1 MYRQTQPQTGSVGS
15 DGLTVHREEILAGLA
30 ATQKQVAPQYL
41 YDERGS
47 EIFEL
52 ITALE
57 EYYPTRTEIALL
69 EQHGREIA
77 QLAGTR
83 AAVVELGAGSS
94 RKARLL
100 LKALDHPV
108 AYVPIDISAAYLARQ
123 AAEVARA
130 FPRVTVAPLV
140 ADFTQPFTL
149 DTLPRTRRTLL
160 FFPGSTIGNLSR
172 RRALEL
178 LRRLASLPQP
188 RALLIGVDVCDDPG
202 ALHRAYNDAS
212 GLTAAFNLNLLS
224 RFNRELGANFDVGA
238 FEHEAPYDQDQARVE
253 MRLVSRQRQ
262 TATLAGTPL
271 AFDAGEYIVTE
282 HSHKYSPEQF
292 ASMAGQAGWRSEAC
306 WLDPERRFSLHYL
319 E

>member
-1 MYRQTQPQTGSVGS
+1 VNHQAQPQTASAASG
-15 DGLTVHREEILAGLA
+15 GLAVHRDEILAGLA
-30 ATQKQVAPQYL
+30 AAQKQVSPQFL

-52 ITALE
+52 ITTLE
-57 EYYPTRTEIALL
+57 EYYPTRTEIGLL
-69 EQHGREIA
+69 EKHGREIA
-77 QLAGTR
+77 QLAGAR
-83 AAVVELGAGSS
+83 AAVIELGAGSS

-100 LKALDHPV
+100 LAALENPV

-123 AAEVARA
+123 AAEVSRA

-140 ADFTQPFTL
+140 ADFTQPFEL
-149 DTLPRTRRTLL
+149 SVPPRARRTLL
-160 FFPGSTIGNLSR
+160 FFPGSTIGNLAR

-178 LRRLASLPQP
+178 LGRLAALPRP
-188 RALLIGVDVCDDPG
+188 RALLIGIDVCDDPG
-202 ALHRAYNDAS
+202 ALHRAYNDAR

-224 RFNRELGANFDVGA
+224 RFNRELDANFDVNA
-238 FEHEAPYDQDQARVE
+238 FEHEAPYDEREARIE

-282 HSHKYSPEQF
+282 HSHKYSPEEF
-292 ASMAGQAGWRSEAC
+292 SSMAALAGWHGVAC
-306 WLDPERRFSLHYL
+306 WIDPDRRFSLHYL